1 MYPIK
6 LNYCRQHQFLCA
18 SCRRQWFSRE
28 AFRCSRQVLA
38 SWIRRRWGN
47 FTLLW
52 DLLTARKSIWHFT
65 YQFHLLQQPALIIR
79 LINNTVRWLLA
90 RRSALYQRDKRA
102 TRLSAMCPLCP
113 QGVYVVSR
121 GVHNVSYEQS
131 SLQAVWTIW
140 YLIALET
147 SRPFI
152 PHTDPHCLG

>member
-18 SCRRQWFSRE
+18 SCRHQWFTRE

-79 LINNTVRWLLA
+79 LINNTVGFSRGGALRSISEIKGPRDYLLCA
-90 RRSALYQRDKRA
+90 RYVQRVFMWCR
-102 TRLSAMCPLCP
+102 
-113 QGVYVVSR
+113 G

-131 SLQAVWTIW
+131 SLQAVGTIW